1 LNHTLYNIG
10 IFLYSLIIRLV
21 SRFNQKAKLW
31 IEGRKDV
38 FEKLEKWR
46 AANSGRVV
54 WFHAAS
60 LGEFEQGRP
69 VIEEM
74 KNKDPQL
81 KIVLSFFSPSGYE
94 IRKNY
99 PGADL
104 ILYLPSDS
112 RSNAKR
118 WVGILKPD
126 MAVFIKYEF
135 WANYFFQLKENLVP
149 LIVIS
154 AIFREDQRFFGNQKA
169 FWKKVLDCVDHFFV
183 QNQTSFDL
191 LKREG
196 NYAVTL
202 AGDTRYDRVID
213 IAKQRKDIPFVSS
226 FIAGRKCIVGGSTY
240 SFEEKIIQDVLK
252 SKTEWCA
259 VVAPHEIE
267 ESRIQGIC
275 ELYGSD
281 CIRFSELGKLSSE
294 GKRILIIDNIG
305 MLSSLYAYATIAVI
319 GGGFGKGIHNTLEAA
334 VYAIP
339 VVFGPKFKK
348 FDEAVLLVESGGALA
363 LNSEEMMV
371 KELNQLMKSE
381 TETTSKGEKCGKI
394 VAEGSGAMTII
405 MRDLE
410 TFLQKK

>member
-1 LNHTLYNIG
+1 MNHTLYNIG
-10 IFLYSLIIRLV
+10 IFLYSLIIRSV
-21 SRFNQKAKLW
+21 SPFNQKAKLW
-31 IEGRKDV
+31 IEGRKYV
-38 FEKLEKWR
+38 FENLEKWR

-74 KNKDPQL
+74 KNRDPQL

-112 RSNAKR
+112 RSNAKK

-154 AIFREDQRFFGNQKA
+154 AIFRADQRFFGNQKA

-191 LKREG
+191 LKGAG

-202 AGDTRYDRVID
+202 AGDTRFDRVID
-213 IAKQRKDIPFVSS
+213 ISKQRKEIPSVQG
-226 FIAGRKCIVGGSTY
+226 FIAGRKCLIGGSTY

-252 SKTEWCA
+252 SNTEWCA

-267 ESRIQGIC
+267 ESRIQRVC
-275 ELYGSD
+275 ELYGTD

-305 MLSSLYAYATIAVI
+305 MLSSLYVYATIAII

-339 VVFGPKFKK
+339 VVFGPKYEK

-405 MRDLE
+405 MKHLE

>member
-1 LNHTLYNIG
+1 
-10 IFLYSLIIRLV
+10 LYSLIIRSV
-21 SRFNQKAKLW
+21 SPFNQKAKLW
-31 IEGRKDV
+31 IEGRKYV
-38 FEKLEKWR
+38 FENLEKWR

-74 KNKDPQL
+74 KNRDPQL

-112 RSNAKR
+112 RSNAKK

-154 AIFREDQRFFGNQKA
+154 AIFRADQRFFGNQKA

-191 LKREG
+191 LKGAG

-202 AGDTRYDRVID
+202 AGDTRFDRVID
-213 IAKQRKDIPFVSS
+213 ISKQRKEIPSVQG
-226 FIAGRKCIVGGSTY
+226 FIAGRKCLIGGSTY

-252 SKTEWCA
+252 SNTEWCA

-267 ESRIQGIC
+267 ESRIQRVC
-275 ELYGSD
+275 ELYGTD

-305 MLSSLYAYATIAVI
+305 MLSSLYVYATIAII

-339 VVFGPKFKK
+339 VVFGPKYEK

-405 MRDLE
+405 MKHLE